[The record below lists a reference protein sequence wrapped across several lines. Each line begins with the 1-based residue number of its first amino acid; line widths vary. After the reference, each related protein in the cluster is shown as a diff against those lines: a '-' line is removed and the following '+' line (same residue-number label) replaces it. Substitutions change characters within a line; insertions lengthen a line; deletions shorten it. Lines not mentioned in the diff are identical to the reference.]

1 MRNSKKIIEIIIEKI
16 KMMEKTNEEFK
27 KLYEKNIDQERKTFI
42 ELFKLLNVKLVK
54 EKIVKEGIC
63 GDRIEEIIKLEKIVK
78 K

>member
-1 MRNSKKIIEIIIEKI
+1 MRNSKKIEIIIEKI
-16 KMMEKTNEEFK
+16 KMMEKENAEFK

-54 EKIVKEGIC
+54 EKIVKESIC